1 MNQEALEWLE
11 KAYEAHDPNSP
22 YLSVDPI
29 FDDLR
34 NEPRFQDILR
44 WMKLLK

>member
-1 MNQEALEWLE
+1 MNEEAIDWLE
-11 KAYEAHDPNSP
+11 KAFQARDLNMP

-44 WMKLLK
+44 RMKLLK